1 MKKTYITTMPDHIGA
16 FLRASE
22 CFASLGLNIT
32 RVSYNK
38 AVDAHTLFI
47 DAEGSPEQHAEADR
61 LLSAI
66 GYLQND
72 RRETS
77 IVLLEFYLRDVP
89 GTITEVLAL
98 IHRFNFNISYISSQG
113 DGSEHQVFK
122 MGLFVDDSDKIAR
135 FMAEAE
141 SLCQVRVID
150 YNHAEKV
157 YDNSIFYRSF
167 VSGISHAMAL
177 TDEEKD
183 LLMVN
188 TNLAMQNL
196 DERGLSP
203 HKPFD
208 RNRRFAELLAASRG
222 EAFAPRITHH
232 RVSEQTTATVI
243 EPPCG
248 SNTTILQSGNQVL
261 FVDCGYA
268 LYQEEM
274 EALFR
279 QLLPDYDRM
288 ERTVLLTH
296 GDLDHCGLLSLFH
309 RVIATEETAES
320 LRLEADG
327 QQTPRER
334 LPLHTPYINICKI
347 LTRYRPAAPIRIE
360 TPWGRRDGENT
371 PLRQIGFFDFGD
383 LHFEVYEGQGG
394 HVAGE
399 TVLIDYTHKLAFTGD
414 VYVNLKDMTP
424 RQAEYNRY
432 APILMTSVDSDAALC
447 ATERREILARLGGGS
462 WRIFSGHG
470 AVKEYNVKIEP

>member
-1 MKKTYITTMPDHIGA
+1 MKRTYITTMPDHIGA

-47 DAEGSPEQHAEADR
+47 DAEGSPEQHAEADKR
-61 LLSAI
+61 LSAI

-72 RRETS
+72 RSETS

-113 DGSEHQVFK
+113 DGSEHQLFK
-122 MGLFVDDSDKIAR
+122 MGLFVDDPNKITR

-141 SLCQVRVID
+141 ALCRVRVID

-157 YDNSIFYRSF
+157 YDNSIFYKSF
-167 VSGISHAMAL
+167 VAGLSSAMEM
-177 TDEEKD
+177 TDETKD
-183 LLMVN
+183 RLLVN
-188 TNLAMQNL
+188 ANLAMQNL

-203 HKPFD
+203 HKTFESI
-208 RNRRFAELLAASRG
+208 RRFAELLAASRG
-222 EAFAPRITHH
+222 EAYVPRVTHH
-232 RVSEQTTATVI
+232 TVSDRTKITVI

-248 SNTTILQSGNQVL
+248 SNTTILQSGDSVL

-268 LYQEEM
+268 LYREEM

-296 GDLDHCGLLSLFH
+296 PDLDHCGLLPLFH
-309 RVIATEETAES
+309 RVIASENTAAS
-320 LRLEADG
+320 LRLEAEG
-327 QQTPRER
+327 KECPREQS
-334 LPLHTPYINICKI
+334 PLHTPYINICKI
-347 LTRYRPAAPIRIE
+347 LTRYQPADPARIV
-360 TPWGRRDGENT
+360 TPWGRAADT
-371 PLRQIGFFDFGD
+371 DAPLVQVGFFDFGD
-383 LHFEVYEGQGG
+383 LHFEVYEGKGG

-399 TVLIDYTHKLAFTGD
+399 TVLIDYGNKLAFTGD
-414 VYVNLKDMTP
+414 IYVNLKDMTP

-432 APILMTSVDSDAALC
+432 APILMTSVDSDPALC
-447 ATERREILARLGGGS
+447 TAERREVLARLGGGN

-470 AVKEYNVKIEP
+470 AVKTLNVSVE